1 MKNCHYELSDYIL
14 LQNMEKNALNML
26 KKHNSSA
33 FKYILHNL
41 YDQLRNYDSSLAE
54 QIYEKFKYYEIC
66 AVDDGSDEIYEKAI
80 SKLQEMLEPLFQNM
94 VVDLNEHNG
103 I

>member
-1 MKNCHYELSDYIL
+1 
-14 LQNMEKNALNML
+14 MEKNALNML
-26 KKHNSSA
+26 KKHNSGA

-66 AVDDGSDEIYEKAI
+66 AVDDGDEEIYEKGI
-80 SKLQEMLEPLFQNM
+80 SF
-94 VVDLNEHNG
+94 DSYADACRNG
-103 I
+103 LDADPSGGSEGDTQRCEGGRS